1 MENEF
6 FHAVKIRN
14 QVINIMNGL
23 WRNGEYVLGL
33 DTIDE
38 SNSSLNKQNR
48 KFAIQ
53 PKNAWF
59 TVSQVPERILKNI
72 TV

>member
-53 PKNAWF
+53 HKNAWF
-59 TVSQVPERILKNI
+59 TVSRVPERIFKNN